1 MSIECV
7 LLCLGD
13 LLIIMAQIIVATQM
27 VYEQKFVMRYNV
39 PALQAVG
46 WEGMPVRGQILLDL
60 DFNVR
65 QWFFLVFV
73 F

>member
-1 MSIECV
+1 MNIECV
-7 LLCLGD
+7 LLSLGD

-46 WEGMPVRGQILLDL
+46 WEGMPWMPDKEANKLI
-60 DFNVR
+60 
-65 QWFFLVFV
+65 WI
-73 F
+73 

>member
-46 WEGMPVRGQILLDL
+46 WEGMPCMLDKESKL
-60 DFNVR
+60 NY
-65 QWFFLVFV
+65 FV
-73 F
+73 KYF